1 MSDIYS
7 GTETGV
13 FTKEQLLNG
22 IEVEVDNFIL
32 LKFGLS
38 EF

>member
-7 GTETGV
+7 DTEIGF
-13 FTKEQLLNG
+13 FTREQLTNG
-22 IEVEVDNFIL
+22 IEVEVNNSIL

>member
-7 GTETGV
+7 DTETGV
-13 FTKEQLLNG
+13 ITKEQLLNG
-22 IEVEVDNFIL
+22 IEVEVEYSIL